1 MVGKNNASIL
11 SQLVPLHLPQN
22 SENERE
28 LKTKLSEGIE
38 DTLLRN
44 CQIPFVKR
52 LESGEIL
59 GVKTWISYVITPG
72 YVGCQLI
79 LKSQNGNLTIQFPTN
94 WENYTKEEVI
104 QIYDSIQTIDDWY
117 GIQR

>member
-79 LKSQNGNLTIQFPTN
+79 LKSQNGNLTIKYMIQFKQLMIGMGFKDDKN
-94 WENYTKEEVI
+94 KTKFNGKI
-104 QIYDSIQTIDDWY
+104 T
-117 GIQR
+117 